1 MPALTARMTFRQSRG
16 SAVTA
21 PEGLAAPPAADA
33 DIDKALQGRTGAS
46 ARFPEGNRS
55 SAGAGG
61 AKRSRMP
68 RRGCHRQVT
77 GGGRVHDI
85 SGERH

>member
-33 DIDKALQGRTGAS
+33 DIDKALQGRTGA
-46 ARFPEGNRS
+46 ACPD
-55 SAGAGG
+55 GA
-61 AKRSRMP
+61 
-68 RRGCHRQVT
+68 VT
-77 GGGRVHDI
+77 K
-85 SGERH
+85 

>member
-33 DIDKALQGRTGAS
+33 DIDIDKALQGRTEAAQVPAERSGA
-46 ARFPEGNRS
+46 ACPD
-55 SAGAGG
+55 GA
-61 AKRSRMP
+61 
-68 RRGCHRQVT
+68 VT
-77 GGGRVHDI
+77 VR
-85 SGERH
+85 